1 MLFFFGNAVWLLP
14 GTDARANGQTRSDIT
29 RMETILHAARFF
41 LRRHR
46 NFLQWPSPFDGPA
59 VCGLTV
65 TGGGEAV
72 LCSVSVVPLV
82 VRNPVWIGH
91 Y

>member
-1 MLFFFGNAVWLLP
+1 MRARTDRRGRISLVWKPFFTPL
-14 GTDARANGQTRSDIT
+14 D
-29 RMETILHAARFF
+29 FF

-46 NFLQWPSPFDGPA
+46 NFLHWPSPFDGPA

-72 LCSVSVVPLV
+72 LCSVSVAPLV

>member
-1 MLFFFGNAVWLLP
+1 M
-14 GTDARANGQTRSDIT
+14 RANGQTRSDIT

-46 NFLQWPSPFDGPA
+46 NFLHWPSPFDGPA
-59 VCGLTV
+59 VCGHGHGWWR
-65 TGGGEAV
+65 GGVETSE
-72 LCSVSVVPLV
+72 CSVGVAPLV

-91 Y
+91 H